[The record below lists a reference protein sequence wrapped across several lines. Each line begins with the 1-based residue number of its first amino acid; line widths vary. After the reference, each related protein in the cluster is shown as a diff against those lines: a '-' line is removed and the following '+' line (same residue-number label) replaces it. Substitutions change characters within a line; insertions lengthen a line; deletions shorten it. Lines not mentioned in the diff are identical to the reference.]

1 MYMNDTM
8 TRIAIIAPGT
18 WRTLYHFD
26 SPLDETFERC
36 GLSPSGRY
44 FTAVGTRREIYL
56 WDLQA
61 LEREL
66 TSLGL
71 GTSPP

>member
-1 MYMNDTM
+1 MSMNDTM
-8 TRIAIIAPGT
+8 TRCAIVEQGP

-36 GLSPSGRY
+36 ALSASGRY
-44 FTAVGTRREIYL
+44 FTAVGTRQEIYV

-66 TSLGL
+66 TALGL
-71 GTSPP
+71 GVPR